1 MSDKAVQKYF
11 ENMPYGD
18 DAKSSEIH
26 GARNQDVINNF
37 VSSLV
42 RNYDQ
47 AMKEG
52 DKVKA
57 AKFYRAVT
65 KINKQLDN
73 LKEIK
78 KEFAVNYGGGTAGKN
93 LFSNYTD
100 LSWDRKFWTEQ
111 GNINFDE
118 SLNPILSVKMEDGK
132 VISKRIEDI
141 TENWV
146 VKGDGENQYMK
157 MQQDAVKQRNNMG
170 EPIDFDVDYAVGNLL
185 TDQDN
190 WKSFVSDK
198 IGGRYF
204 LQDYIVEN
212 EQAITNGDIPPEKLT
227 VDSFHPDYDNRLH
240 QYFSGRIKRSF
251 DPNYMSERE
260 KANQPEQTKKTFQAP
275 SVKLNTKNNK

>member
-26 GARNQDVINNF
+26 GARNQDVINTF

-118 SLNPILSVKMEDGK
+118 SLDPILSVQMDDGE
-132 VISKRIEDI
+132 VVSKKIEDI

-146 VKGDGENQYMK
+146 IKGDGENQYMK

-185 TDQDN
+185 IDQDN

-204 LQDYIVEN
+204 LQDYIMEN
-212 EQAITNGDIPPEKLT
+212 EQAITNGDIPQEKLT
-227 VDSFHPDYDNRLH
+227 VDSFHPDHDNRLH
-240 QYFSGRIKRSF
+240 KYFADRIKKSF
-251 DPNYMSERE
+251 DPDYASEQKSE
-260 KANQPEQTKKTFQAP
+260 ENINNENKQAQ
-275 SVKLNTKNNK
+275 